1 MPTTTTAW
9 KLNAI
14 LLCGLFLLIG
24 CGGSKN
30 VSLEASGWN
39 LIWEENF
46 DKDNFL
52 DPAKWNVIERNT
64 ADWGNYM
71 SPNEDCIHIKDGKLY
86 LRGII
91 NPDQSK
97 DTVPYLTG
105 GVSTKGKFAYQYGK
119 IEIKAKLESAQGA
132 WPALWML
139 ADQPKY
145 GAYPRNG
152 EIDLMERLSFEK
164 QIYQTI
170 HSYYTLELKQDSIPP
185 RFTTVA
191 VDPEKYNVYGMEWFP
206 DKLVFTLNGK
216 ETFTYPKLEDVDPSQ
231 WPFDQPFYFMLD
243 MQLGG
248 SWVGE
253 VAPKDLPVQMIIDW
267 VKVYQ

>member
-1 MPTTTTAW
+1 MNATAC
-9 KLNAI
+9 KLYSLI
-14 LLCGLFLLIG
+14 VSGLFLLLG

-30 VSLEASGWN
+30 TTTEKRSWE

-46 DKDNFL
+46 ERDNFL

-71 SPNEDCIHIKDGKLY
+71 SANEDCIHIKDGNLY
-86 LRGII
+86 LRGIV
-91 NPDQSK
+91 NPDRSK

-185 RFTTVA
+185 RYATVS
-191 VDPEKYNVYGMEWFP
+191 VDPEEYNVYGMEWFP
-206 DKLVFTLNGK
+206 DRLVFTLNGK
-216 ETFTYPKLEDVDPSQ
+216 ETFTYPKLDDVDPSQ

-248 SWVGE
+248 AWVGE
-253 VAPKDLPVQMIIDW
+253 VDPKDLPVQMIIDW